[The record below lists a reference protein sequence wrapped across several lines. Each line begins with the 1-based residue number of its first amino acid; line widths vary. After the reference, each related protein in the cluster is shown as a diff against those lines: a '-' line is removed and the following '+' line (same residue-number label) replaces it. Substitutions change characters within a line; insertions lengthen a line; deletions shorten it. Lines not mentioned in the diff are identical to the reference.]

1 LAAPRNRRS
10 ALLAFLRGE
19 RETVM
24 TLFADIKGSTEL
36 MRDLDP
42 EEARAIV
49 DPALKPMI
57 DVALLP
63 NGVSFRFNDRNNECN
78 NEIIFVAMI
87 RTCGP
92 WRARIKR
99 DTLCGCF
106 EGSGQK
112 SHRI

>member
-1 LAAPRNRRS
+1 MAAPRNRRS

-63 NGVSFRFNDRNNECN
+63 NGVSFRFNDRNNE
-78 NEIIFVAMI
+78 IIFVAMI

>member
-1 LAAPRNRRS
+1 MAAPRNRRS
-10 ALLAFLRGE
+10 ALLAFLCGE
-19 RETVM
+19 RETVT

-57 DVALLP
+57 EVALLA
-63 NGVSFRFNDRNNECN
+63 NGVSFRFNDRNNGT
-78 NEIIFVAMI
+78 IFVAMVRI
-87 RTCGP
+87 CSP

-99 DTLCGCF
+99 ATL
-106 EGSGQK
+106 
-112 SHRI
+112 